1 MKNYC
6 GNGQCFA
13 DFPTLGQDKYGV
25 WLSVNKFVNKGSYAG
40 TIVMGLRKASLY
52 GKVAVTPCVFDNVK
66 YTNIFSANIFTVQ
79 PASDLGTSGV
89 DGTQYLIAN

>member
-1 MKNYC
+1 
-6 GNGQCFA
+6 
-13 DFPTLGQDKYGV
+13 V

-40 TIVMGLRKASLY
+40 SLVMGLRKASLY
-52 GKVAVTPCVFDNVK
+52 SKVAVTPCVFDNVK
-66 YTNIFSANIFTVQ
+66 YSGTYNIFTIQ